1 MKKTA
6 QAVLKWFITQKQLD
20 AQHIEHARRNNVTV
34 LTLDQFKQRFFD
46 GQSYISKRQVAAFG
60 SARSPLDNSINV
72 SNDLYVPL
80 PMELIEKI
88 EVNRNTRL
96 DIEERRR
103 NINIDD
109 LIKFI
114 RDGKIIVLMAPFGA
128 GKSLTARELFKKIAH
143 QYFHESHSIVPI
155 CLNLREHWGQSY
167 FDEILE
173 RHARS
178 IGFTPKEDLVV
189 AWRAGLAYILL
200 DGFDEVA
207 SQTIVRTDDRNFMKE
222 ARRVALSGVRDF
234 LTKLP
239 SGLGAFICGR
249 DHYFDT
255 EQELAHSLVIS
266 SRSYVIVRLGEFTEE
281 GANQFLVK
289 NGLSGTLPDWL
300 PRKPLILAYLAQNNL
315 LDEIIKIDSAEGYG
329 YAWNIFIDKITQ
341 RESELEKAVIEPST
355 LRHVMERLAFSV
367 RATVSGS
374 GPITG
379 NHLANAYSIET
390 GQAAGEGVLAQLQR
404 LPGLTQRD
412 QEAGSR
418 SFIDEDMLAAL
429 QGSAF
434 SRIILGQYENIGDV
448 PLSPLSHKA
457 ISVATHLLN
466 KVDATSATPLSIA
479 ERFSL
484 EKKAP
489 EYKQIIADCLAVSLA
504 MAREQGGLLDGH
516 GILIESATF
525 GVVDI
530 EDTRIKNLHFSE
542 CIINQVSIGEHA
554 IDSGLTFSNCIIKK
568 VSGIANQKRLLAKCL
583 SLVAKLKN
591 LIIWIR
597 TMLFC
602 NWISNHKSRRS
613 LRFYENFID
622 NLVREEK
629 YPH

>member
-1 MKKTA
+1 M
-6 QAVLKWFITQKQLD
+6 
-20 AQHIEHARRNNVTV
+20 
-34 LTLDQFKQRFFD
+34 
-46 GQSYISKRQVAAFG
+46 
-60 SARSPLDNSINV
+60 
-72 SNDLYVPL
+72 
-80 PMELIEKI
+80 
-88 EVNRNTRL
+88 
-96 DIEERRR
+96 
-103 NINIDD
+103 
-109 LIKFI
+109 
-114 RDGKIIVLMAPFGA
+114 
-128 GKSLTARELFKKIAH
+128 
-143 QYFHESHSIVPI
+143 
-155 CLNLREHWGQSY
+155 
-167 FDEILE
+167 
-173 RHARS
+173 
-178 IGFTPKEDLVV
+178 
-189 AWRAGLAYILL
+189 
-200 DGFDEVA
+200 
-207 SQTIVRTDDRNFMKE
+207 
-222 ARRVALSGVRDF
+222 SGVRDF

-341 RESELEKAVIEPST
+341 RESELEKAVMEPST

-568 VSGIANQKRLLAKCL
+568 VSGIANQKRLPSEMFIAGCEVEEFDYMDTNNAVLQLDIEPQVKTL
-583 SLVAKLKN
+583 LTILRKLYRQPGAGRKISALKRGITKQEVGN
-591 LIIWIR
+591 YIDPVLNILERDGFMRIFNAVVHPVRKQANRVEKILNAPSISDDTVVQHVKLI
-597 TMLFC
+597 
-602 NWISNHKSRRS
+602 
-613 LRFYENFID
+613 
-622 NLVREEK
+622 
-629 YPH
+629 